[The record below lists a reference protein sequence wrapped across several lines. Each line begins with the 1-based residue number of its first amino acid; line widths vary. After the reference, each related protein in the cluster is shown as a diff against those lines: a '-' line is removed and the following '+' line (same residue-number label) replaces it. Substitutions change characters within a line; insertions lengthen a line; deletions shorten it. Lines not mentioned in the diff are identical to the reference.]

1 MGAIACESPRISARM
16 TLDFAIVTMTDS
28 TDRLEQ
34 VERNLSLISD
44 RLTAFQEV
52 MNATATSNQAQM
64 EVVNGALA
72 RTTVIVERLGTQTAS
87 RLQQH
92 DLELDDHDVRVERLE
107 RDHVEH
113 SDRMGK
119 LDALL
124 TVMQED
130 RQTTLQILQMMTAR
144 FAGEPPVGE
153 S

>member
-1 MGAIACESPRISARM
+1 M
-16 TLDFAIVTMTDS
+16 TNPN
-28 TDRLEQ
+28 DRLEQ
-34 VERNLSLISD
+34 VERNLNLISD

-52 MNATATSNQAQM
+52 MNASASSNQAQM
-64 EVVNGALA
+64 EVINGALA
-72 RTTVIVERLGTQTAS
+72 RTTVIVERLGGQTAN

-144 FAGEPPVGE
+144 FAGESPMGE

>member
-1 MGAIACESPRISARM
+1 
-16 TLDFAIVTMTDS
+16 MTDS
-28 TDRLEQ
+28 NDRLEQ
-34 VERNLSLISD
+34 VERNLNLISD

-52 MNATATSNQAQM
+52 MNASANSNQAQM
-64 EVVNGALA
+64 EVINGALA
-72 RTTVIVERLGTQTAS
+72 RTTVIVERLGNQTAN

-119 LDALL
+119 MDILL

-130 RQTTLQILQMMTAR
+130 RQTTLQILQMMATR
-144 FAGEPPVGE
+144 FSGEPPVGE

>member
-1 MGAIACESPRISARM
+1 
-16 TLDFAIVTMTDS
+16 MTDS
-28 TDRLEQ
+28 NDRLEQ

-64 EVVNGALA
+64 EVINGALA
-72 RTTVIVERLGTQTAS
+72 RTTVIVERLGTQTS
-87 RLQQH
+87 NRLQQH

-144 FAGEPPVGE
+144 FSGEPPVGD